1 MTIKGVIK
9 KQISILLSLDDF
21 SLIYM
26 DHLFVLNETTTN
38 PAKALFVI

>member
-1 MTIKGVIK
+1 MTIKGIIK
-9 KQISILLSLDDF
+9 KRISILLSLDEF

-38 PAKALFVI
+38 PAKALCII